1 MERVVERSYGE
12 CCAANFKINDASKPT
27 FSPQMKCL
35 LIEMSFKAYFR
46 RVQWFVLKT
55 VVPRRHRIIT
65 NTPYPHI
72 SHALF
77 RSSK

>member
-12 CCAANFKINDASKPT
+12 CCAAHFKINDASKPT

-46 RVQWFVLKT
+46 SVQWF
-55 VVPRRHRIIT
+55 
-65 NTPYPHI
+65 I
-72 SHALF
+72 SMC
-77 RSSK
+77 